1 LINIRSAS
9 EIDFSVVRHQ
19 NRRNCGS
26 DHSEV
31 SGSE

>member
-9 EIDFSVVRHQ
+9 EIFFSVVRHQ
-19 NRRNCGS
+19 NRRDCGP
-26 DHSEV
+26 DHSEI